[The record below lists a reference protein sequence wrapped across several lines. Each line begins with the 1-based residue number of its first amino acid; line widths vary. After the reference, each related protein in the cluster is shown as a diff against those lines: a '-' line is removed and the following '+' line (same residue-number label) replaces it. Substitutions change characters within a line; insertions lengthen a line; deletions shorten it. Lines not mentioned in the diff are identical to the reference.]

1 MRAIFHYE
9 GHSKEE
15 QRAAVLL
22 VAAELCRE
30 RVAEARVYVP
40 EEAEE
45 GAREA
50 KEKVQKDHQ
59 LQVSN
64 LNVDKCTSL
73 LRHLLSSEIESVRH
87 PN

>member
-1 MRAIFHYE
+1 MRAISHYE
-9 GHSKEE
+9 GYSKEE

-22 VAAELCRE
+22 VAAELGRE

-59 LQVSN
+59 LQVSCVKPTYCH
-64 LNVDKCTSL
+64 LN
-73 LRHLLSSEIESVRH
+73 
-87 PN
+87 